1 MSSIINEKHLMS
13 AIKRLLALTNS
24 DISYVIYQV
33 MVLPDVTYN
42 LLFCQLSFDLNVKLE
57 TIRSLFSALST
68 NYLYINQFQS
78 TSKSFYTLPQTESQT
93 KSQNSSPIM
102 IDKSQSQYDNVK
114 VTERLNKLQK
124 IKHSDQIHDNKKVL
138 QRRKTK
144 QSITESQSQSQ
155 NNSLV
160 IQRQK
165 ITKQSDKI
173 QLSQFKQQ
181 FSETVKTII
190 MEFDDSANEMTDK
203 QICQVLIDYFQKN
216 DQSVFWERVQSII
229 TYKTKVQLK
238 EYFQKSFKQCQYE
251 NISEQDKQK
260 IVALIQAMPQSKPSE
275 IVDVFFNQ
283 IGGEVYFRRK
293 VIMFVYY
300 LKRIVK

>member
-13 AIKRLLALTNS
+13 AIQRLLTLTNS

-57 TIRSLFSALST
+57 TIHTLFSEIST
-68 NYLYINQFQS
+68 KYLYVNQFPFDE
-78 TSKSFYTLPQTESQT
+78 SFYTKQRLSVIET
-93 KSQNSSPIM
+93 KS
-102 IDKSQSQYDNVK
+102 K
-114 VTERLNKLQK
+114 
-124 IKHSDQIHDNKKVL
+124 
-138 QRRKTK
+138 
-144 QSITESQSQSQ
+144 TESQSQSQ

-173 QLSQFKQQ
+173 PLSQFKQQ

-216 DQSVFWERVQSII
+216 DQSVFWERVQSMI